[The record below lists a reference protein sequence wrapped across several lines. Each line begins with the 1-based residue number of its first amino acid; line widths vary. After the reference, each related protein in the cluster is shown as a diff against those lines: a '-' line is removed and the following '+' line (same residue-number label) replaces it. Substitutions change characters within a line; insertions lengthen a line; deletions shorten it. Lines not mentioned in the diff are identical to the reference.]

1 MFSQMRQTLVGILF
15 FKSDLALLCRH
26 GNDIARNKFSVK
38 ALNDGVMTVKLTG
51 PYTGNEPGVKNI
63 QFIQLFINGKPQVG
77 KYVIV
82 SFASPKVMT
91 VRCRAGETVTFDF
104 LAQITA
110 REVSK

>member
-1 MFSQMRQTLVGILF
+1 
-15 FKSDLALLCRH
+15 
-26 GNDIARNKFSVK
+26 
-38 ALNDGVMTVKLTG
+38 MTVKLTG
-51 PYTGNEPGVKNI
+51 PYTGNEPGVKDI
-63 QFIQLFINGKPQVG
+63 QFIQLFINGKPQFG